1 MSDSMTV
8 NGNGAGSGEWDAV
21 IVGASLAGCT
31 AAIMLGRAGARVAL
45 VDQRTEPSAF
55 KRICSHYIQASAVA
69 TLERL
74 LEVVGARRPQ
84 HVEQAEN
91 REGAAREADRLCRGL
106 CVACLRYRVDT
117 HGSLCIVPHVL
128 RAVLL

>member
-1 MSDSMTV
+1 MRDSMTV
-8 NGNGAGSGEWDAV
+8 NGNGAGSGERDAV

-74 LEVVGARRPQ
+74 ELLEPMMRSGAVRSGARIWTRFGRW
-84 HVEQAEN
+84 V
-91 REGAAREADRLCRGL
+91 
-106 CVACLRYRVDT
+106 
-117 HGSLCIVPHVL
+117 VPPP
-128 RAVLL
+128 